1 MNPDGDTLTARIAM
15 SMLSGMD
22 ATVADRLLEALGTP
36 EAVMSASEAE
46 LKAIGDIPKS
56 IIPIQKR
63 YQATE
68 RARAEMEFL
77 NNTTIRPIWY
87 RDEDFPRRLLN
98 ASRPPLVIYTLG
110 NVDLNASRTVGI
122 VGTRHATA
130 YGNAVTEQ
138 LVNDL
143 AARVDNIV
151 TVSGLAYGIDV
162 AAHRAS
168 LAAGIPTVGVL
179 GHGLNRIYPAVH
191 RDVAGRMVRQGGMLL
206 SDYDHEA
213 NVNGYNFL
221 ARNRL
226 IAALSDILVVVES
239 GEQGGALATA
249 RLAAKCGSRVAA
261 VPGRVTD
268 VYSAGCNR
276 LIATG
281 QATAITSADDLIELM
296 GWPRKN
302 TQPATDKISVLPD
315 LTSDERTLLHHIMTT
330 PGCDNDML
338 ASASG
343 MSAARIMTVMIGLEM
358 KNVVTLQPGNRYE
371 VIQTIDPASL
381 LQ

>member
-1 MNPDGDTLTARIAM
+1 MTPGDDSLTARIAL

-22 ATVADRLLEALGTP
+22 TALADRLTTALGSP
-36 EAVMSASEAE
+36 EAVMTAPELE
-46 LKAIGDIPKS
+46 LKALGDVPKAVV
-56 IIPIQKR
+56 PIQKR

-68 RARAEMEFL
+68 RARREVEFL
-77 NNTTIRPIWY
+77 KSTNIRPVWY
-87 RDEDFPRRLLN
+87 RDKHYPTRLLN
-98 ASRPPLVIYTLG
+98 ATRPPVMIYTLG
-110 NVDLNASRTVGI
+110 DVDLNSSVTIGI

-130 YGNAVTEQ
+130 YGNTVTEQ
-138 LVNDL
+138 IVNDL
-143 AARVDNIV
+143 ASRIDNIV

-191 RDVAGRMVRQGGMLL
+191 RDTAGRMVRQGGMLL

-226 IAALSDILVVVES
+226 IAALSDVLVVVES
-239 GEQGGALATA
+239 GDQGGALATA

-261 VPGRVTD
+261 VPGRITD
-268 VYSAGCNR
+268 VYSVGCNQ

-281 QATAITSADDLIELM
+281 QATAITSADDIITLM
-296 GWPRKN
+296 GWQCKENKPTAETK
-302 TQPATDKISVLPD
+302 PATPD
-315 LTSDERTLLHHIMTT
+315 LTPDERALLHLIMTV

-338 ASASG
+338 ASTSG

-381 LQ
+381 LT